1 MMCDSDRKTLLSYGD
16 DGDFLR
22 RSSKRLKKRQED
34 LLGEPADGWHAPE
47 NEQHEAAGA
56 VRKERV
62 VGAAS
67 ILKGHR
73 PVAGASAFSNDC
85 GILPSE

>member
-34 LLGEPADGWHAPE
+34 LLGEPVGGWHAPE
-47 NEQHEAAGA
+47 NEQQAAGA

-67 ILKGHR
+67 ILEGHR